1 MLVFLI
7 GFMGSG
13 KTTLG
18 KALASQLDWSFIDLD
33 REIENFSDC
42 SIPKLFE
49 RLQENGFRLTEQ
61 LVLLHIVKHFQHPAQ
76 AKQNC
81 IIACGGGTPCHPQSL
96 ALMKENGFVIYLE
109 VTPEILCER
118 LLLTPAG
125 QRPLLPTQDPAK
137 LLASIRKLLARRRP
151 FYEAAH
157 WRC

>member
-76 AKQNC
+76 AKQNS
-81 IIACGGGTPCHPQSL
+81 IIACGGGTACYQQNL
-96 ALMKENGFVIYLE
+96 TFMKAKGFVIYLE
-109 VTPEILCER
+109 VSPEILCER
-118 LLLTPAG
+118 LLRTPAN
-125 QRPLLPTQDPAK
+125 QRPLLPAQDPAQ
-137 LLASIRKLLARRRP
+137 LLLSVRKLLAQRRP
-151 FYEAAH
+151 YYEAAH